1 MHRSVFIGGELM
13 FIVLLIFFILIRVFY
28 HNEWINKY
36 FVFVSMLLMSLSVLN
51 IYNLGPSMLFTL
63 ICLLSCGVVRSE
75 TTYKYNLAKVIW
87 KKPVILIV
95 MILSF
100 SITLIM
106 LTRSDFEMYRQ
117 IDVDENTLFV
127 WSMLTL
133 IMTYIKKV
141 RN

>member
-1 MHRSVFIGGELM
+1 M